1 MITTFC
7 LLFKVKI
14 CFQLFFRLPCC
25 AIDSLKH
32 WFIFISS
39 PVSSSNRF
47 KFNSIPVY
55 ISSRINMWSSTK
67 VPPFITCKKCVKFDV
82 KTSKSIWGIWRDQIG
97 WYQCKLRNLRR
108 YRFFTVCLK
117 TRRKLTH
124 KILQIDQI
132 AVYIIY
138 SDTSTENFSQM
149 GRGKWWTSKSSH
161 FPQNMNHPL
170 EYSDQPPRMYNTIIH
185 PLS

>member
-1 MITTFC
+1 MSTCFWAVQLFNRQSPLLCITSHFNLSNKEKKRVILEEERWIGQFWKGSITTFC

-55 ISSRINMWSSTK
+55 ISSGINMWSSTK

-97 WYQCKLRNLRR
+97 WYQCKLKNISR
-108 YRFFTVCLK
+108 YRFYTVCLK
-117 TRRKLTH
+117 TRRKITH
-124 KILQIDQI
+124 TQNP
-132 AVYIIY
+132 
-138 SDTSTENFSQM
+138 TNWPN
-149 GRGKWWTSKSSH
+149 RSS
-161 FPQNMNHPL
+161 
-170 EYSDQPPRMYNTIIH
+170 
-185 PLS
+185 